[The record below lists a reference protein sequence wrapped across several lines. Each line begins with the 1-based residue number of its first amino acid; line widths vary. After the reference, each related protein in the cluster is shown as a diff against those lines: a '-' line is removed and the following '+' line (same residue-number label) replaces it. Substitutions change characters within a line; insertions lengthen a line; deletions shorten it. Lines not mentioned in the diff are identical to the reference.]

1 MQQLPLTPDQV
12 QQLLCI
18 FETPLPT
25 DTGAGV
31 YTMTFSGIRCGTV
44 LLHVDVNT
52 RTAHLCRLTWGE
64 RLHLWWASFAERHL
78 VK

>member
-12 QQLLCI
+12 QQLLRI
-18 FETPLPT
+18 FETPTPP
-25 DTGAGV
+25 DTGGV
-31 YTMTFSGIRCGTV
+31 HTMTFSGLRCGTV
-44 LLHVDVNT
+44 ILRVDVNT

-64 RLHLWWASFAERHL
+64 RLRLWWDNFEENHL